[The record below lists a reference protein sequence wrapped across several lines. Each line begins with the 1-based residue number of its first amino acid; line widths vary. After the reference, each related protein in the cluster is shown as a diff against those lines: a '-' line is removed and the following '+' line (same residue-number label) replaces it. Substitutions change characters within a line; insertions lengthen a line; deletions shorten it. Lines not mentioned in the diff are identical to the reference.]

1 MRTGTAILAKCK
13 AGIEKELARQNIN
26 GALDLI
32 HMAARM
38 LYVENQYLVDEEL
51 ESRLRQIA
59 ERLDP
64 IHQTQFEPDVVL
76 FYDGFGY
83 NSRGLAQI
91 YLKALTKVK
100 RVVYV
105 CDEQAKDRI
114 PDLLQI
120 LSGHTV
126 VFLKEKDHIGRI
138 REIAACMER
147 YEVSSFFFYSFP
159 EDVDGEVILYAYRG
173 KRLLINLTDDAFWL
187 GAGAI
192 DTCIEYRDIGANI
205 SRHGRGFGASV
216 NIVKVPM
223 YPIIDRERAFQGF
236 PFPAEGKKVVFSG
249 GGLYKT
255 FGQGNLYY
263 RMVDDL
269 LSAHEEVI
277 FWYAGEGDSS
287 ELDKIIRKYPGRAFH
302 THEREDL
309 FQVLRHCCFY
319 LSTYPI
325 CGGLMIQYAAE
336 AGKVPL
342 TLRFEHDPDGLL
354 INQEQLGVVFDSYE
368 DMKKEIDRL
377 LNIPGYREEKGK
389 QMEGA
394 VISEEVF
401 NRTVEKLLAEN
412 ETGFPIADARPDM
425 SGFRK
430 MYLEN
435 ISEGEYNRIIAREGG
450 AAGLR
455 LFPVRYMLGEA
466 DRVVKA
472 IRKRIH

>member
-1 MRTGTAILAKCK
+1 MRTGAAILAKSK
-13 AGIEKELARQNIN
+13 AGIQKELDRQNIN

-32 HMAARM
+32 HMTARM
-38 LYVENQYLVDEEL
+38 LYVENQCFVDEEL
-51 ESRLRQIA
+51 EGWLRQIA
-59 ERLDP
+59 EKLDP
-64 IHQTQFEPDVVL
+64 IHQTQFDPDVVL

-114 PDLLQI
+114 PDLLEI
-120 LSGHTV
+120 LSGHTT
-126 VFLKEKDHIGRI
+126 VFLKERDHISRI
-138 REIAACMER
+138 WEIAAVVEQHSA
-147 YEVSSFFFYSFP
+147 SSLFFYSYP
-159 EDVDGEVILYAYRG
+159 EDVDGEVILNAYKG
-173 KRLLINLTDDAFWL
+173 KRILINLTDDAFWL
-187 GAGAI
+187 GARAI

-205 SRHGRGFGASV
+205 SRYERGMREPIK
-216 NIVKVPM
+216 IVKIPF
-223 YPIIDRERAFQGF
+223 YPIIDREKAFQGF
-236 PFPAEGKKVVFSG
+236 PFPADGKKVVFSG

-263 RMVDDL
+263 QMVDTI
-269 LSAHEEVI
+269 LSAHDDVI

-342 TLRFEHDPDGLL
+342 TLRFEHDPDGFL
-354 INQEQLGVVFDSYE
+354 INQDQLGVVFDSFE
-368 DMKKEIDRL
+368 EMKKEIDL
-377 LNIPGYREEKGK
+377 LLDQSGYSERKGK
-389 QMEGA
+389 QLEGA
-394 VISEEVF
+394 VISEEDF
-401 NRTVEKLLAEN
+401 DRTVEKLLIEN
-412 ETGFPIADARPDM
+412 ESGFPIVDSKQDITE
-425 SGFRK
+425 FRK

-435 ISEGEYNRIIAREGG
+435 ITEGEYNRIIAREGG
-450 AAGLR
+450 AAGFR
-455 LFPVRYMLGEA
+455 LFPVRYVLGEA
-466 DRVVKA
+466 DRIAKA
-472 IRKRIH
+472 IRKKIH